1 MNNKLLEIHDV
12 SIEYHTEMA
21 EIYAVT
27 GLDLELDYGET
38 LGLVGETGAG
48 KTTEA
53 KSIMRLLPENIG
65 EVVNGTIT
73 LDGYEVNSIS
83 ENEMRMLHAII
94 NHEVLSER
102 EVNLPFRLCLGN
114 STLG

>member
-48 KTTEA
+48 KTTAA

-73 LDGYEVNSIS
+73 LDGYEVNSMM
-83 ENEMRMLHAII
+83 NTKY
-94 NHEVLSER
+94 
-102 EVNLPFRLCLGN
+102 N
-114 STLG
+114 SSF